1 MEPVSVSLPTFF
13 LVAATGDSEEEGE
26 EEKDRER
33 ERERERGRGANYQSF
48 IMKTSE

>member
-33 ERERERGRGANYQSF
+33 EREREGKRG
-48 IMKTSE
+48 

>member
-33 ERERERGRGANYQSF
+33 ERERGRGANYQSF